1 MIKILIADDSIFMRK
16 LLSDLFEEQPDFKV
30 VGVAH
35 NGKDAVEKTAQLSPD
50 LLTMDV
56 NMPVMD
62 GLEALAII
70 MKEHPL
76 PVVMISSM
84 TKTGAEAT
92 FRALELGAVDFISKV
107 SGTVSSIADIQN
119 QILEK
124 CRAAAAANWRISAK
138 EKSIPVEMEEA
149 PMPKVRPVEMVSR
162 PFAKSVPGIGG
173 QQRLVAIGT
182 STGGPRALQQVI
194 TQLPADLPCGVVVV
208 QHMPPGF
215 TKSLSERLDS
225 LSKVKVKEAEDND
238 LIEPGHVY
246 IAPGNYHMQVKNQ
259 SGMLRI
265 FLNQEPPLASH
276 RPSVDVLFDSV
287 ASVGRRLTAVIMTG
301 MGSDGAKGMQK
312 IKSAGG
318 YVIAEDESTSVVYG
332 MPKAVVD
339 LGIADKVL
347 PLPYIAG
354 AIVNAVR
361 NG

>member
-92 FRALELGAVDFISKV
+92 LRALELGAVDFISKV

-119 QILEK
+119 EILEK

-138 EKSIPVEMEEA
+138 AKPVPVEMEE
-149 PMPKVRPVEMVSR
+149 PPVSKVRPVELMSS
-162 PFAKSVPGIGG
+162 PFPKSASGTG

-259 SGMLRI
+259 SGLLQI
-265 FLNQEPPLASH
+265 SLNQEPPLASH

-354 AIVNAVR
+354 AIVNAVK

>member
-92 FRALELGAVDFISKV
+92 LRALELGAVDFISKV

-119 QILEK
+119 EILEK

-138 EKSIPVEMEEA
+138 GKPVPVEMEE
-149 PMPKVRPVEMVSR
+149 PPVSKVRPVELMSS
-162 PFAKSVPGIGG
+162 PFPKSASGTG

-225 LSKVKVKEAEDND
+225 LSKVRVKEAEDND

-259 SGMLRI
+259 SGLLRI
-265 FLNQEPPLASH
+265 SLNQEPPLASH

-354 AIVNAVR
+354 AIVNAVK

>member
-1 MIKILIADDSIFMRK
+1 
-16 LLSDLFEEQPDFKV
+16 
-30 VGVAH
+30 
-35 NGKDAVEKTAQLSPD
+35 
-50 LLTMDV
+50 
-56 NMPVMD
+56 
-62 GLEALAII
+62 
-70 MKEHPL
+70 
-76 PVVMISSM
+76 M

-119 QILEK
+119 EILEK
-124 CRAAAAANWRISAK
+124 CRAAAAANWRISVK
-138 EKSIPVEMEEA
+138 GKSIPVEVEEI
-149 PMPKVRPVEMVSR
+149 PVPKVRPSELMSS
-162 PFAKSVPGIGG
+162 PFTKSLPGTG

-194 TQLPADLPCGVVVV
+194 TQLPADLPCGVVIV

-225 LSKVKVKEAEDND
+225 LSKVRVKEAEDND

-259 SGMLRI
+259 SGLLRI
-265 FLNQEPPLASH
+265 SLNQEPPLASH

-287 ASVGRRLTAVIMTG
+287 ASIGRRLTAVIMTG

-354 AIVNAVR
+354 AIVNAVK

>member
-92 FRALELGAVDFISKV
+92 LRALELGAVDFISKV

-119 QILEK
+119 EILEK

-138 EKSIPVEMEEA
+138 GKSIPVEVEE
-149 PMPKVRPVEMVSR
+149 PPVPKVRPAELMSS
-162 PFAKSVPGIGG
+162 PFSKTVPGTG

-225 LSKVKVKEAEDND
+225 LSKVRVKEAEDND

-259 SGMLRI
+259 SGLLRI
-265 FLNQEPPLASH
+265 SLNQEPPLASH

-301 MGSDGAKGMQK
+301 MGSDGARGMQK

-354 AIVNAVR
+354 AIVNAVK

>member
-92 FRALELGAVDFISKV
+92 LRALELGAVDFISKV

-119 QILEK
+119 EILEK

-138 EKSIPVEMEEA
+138 GKSMPVEVEE
-149 PMPKVRPVEMVSR
+149 PPVPKVRPAELMSS
-162 PFAKSVPGIGG
+162 PFSKNIPGTG

-259 SGMLRI
+259 SGLLRI
-265 FLNQEPPLASH
+265 SLNQEPPLASH

-301 MGSDGAKGMQK
+301 MGSDGARGMQK

-354 AIVNAVR
+354 AIVNAVK

>member
-92 FRALELGAVDFISKV
+92 LRALELGAVDFISKV

-119 QILEK
+119 EILEK

-138 EKSIPVEMEEA
+138 GKSIPVEVEE
-149 PMPKVRPVEMVSR
+149 PPVPKVRPAELMSS
-162 PFAKSVPGIGG
+162 PFSKTVPGTG

-259 SGMLRI
+259 SGLLRI
-265 FLNQEPPLASH
+265 SLNQEPPLASH

-354 AIVNAVR
+354 AIVNAVK

>member
-119 QILEK
+119 EILEK
-124 CRAAAAANWRISAK
+124 CRAAAAANWRISVK
-138 EKSIPVEMEEA
+138 GKSIPVEVEEI
-149 PMPKVRPVEMVSR
+149 PVPKVRPSELMSS
-162 PFAKSVPGIGG
+162 PFTKSLPGTG

-194 TQLPADLPCGVVVV
+194 TQLPADLPCGVVIV

-225 LSKVKVKEAEDND
+225 LSKVRVKEAEDND

-259 SGMLRI
+259 SGLLRI
-265 FLNQEPPLASH
+265 SLNQEPPLASH

-287 ASVGRRLTAVIMTG
+287 ASIGRRLTAVIMTG

-354 AIVNAVR
+354 AIVNAVK

>member
-92 FRALELGAVDFISKV
+92 LRALELGAVDFISKV

-119 QILEK
+119 EILEK

-138 EKSIPVEMEEA
+138 GKPVPVEMEE
-149 PMPKVRPVEMVSR
+149 PPVSKVRPVELMSS
-162 PFAKSVPGIGG
+162 PFPKSASGTG

-259 SGMLRI
+259 SGLLRI
-265 FLNQEPPLASH
+265 SLNQEPPLASH

-354 AIVNAVR
+354 AIVNAVK

>member
-119 QILEK
+119 EILEK
-124 CRAAAAANWRISAK
+124 CRAAAAANWRISVK
-138 EKSIPVEMEEA
+138 GKSIPVEVEEI
-149 PMPKVRPVEMVSR
+149 PVPKVRPSELMSS
-162 PFAKSVPGIGG
+162 PFTKSLPGTG

-194 TQLPADLPCGVVVV
+194 TQVPADLPCGVVIV

-225 LSKVKVKEAEDND
+225 LSKVRVKEAEDND

-259 SGMLRI
+259 SGLLRI
-265 FLNQEPPLASH
+265 SLNQEPPLASH

-287 ASVGRRLTAVIMTG
+287 ASIGRRLTAVIMTG

-354 AIVNAVR
+354 AIVNAVK

>member
-16 LLSDLFEEQPDFKV
+16 LLSDLFEEQPVFKV

-92 FRALELGAVDFISKV
+92 LRALELGAVDFISKV

-119 QILEK
+119 EILEK

-138 EKSIPVEMEEA
+138 GKPVPVEMEE
-149 PMPKVRPVEMVSR
+149 PPVSKVRPVELMSS
-162 PFAKSVPGIGG
+162 PFPKSASGTG

-259 SGMLRI
+259 SGLLRI
-265 FLNQEPPLASH
+265 SLNQEPPLASH

-354 AIVNAVR
+354 AIVNAVK

>member
-76 PVVMISSM
+76 TVVMISSM

-119 QILEK
+119 EILEK
-124 CRAAAAANWRISAK
+124 CRAAAAANWRISVK
-138 EKSIPVEMEEA
+138 GKSIPVEVEEI
-149 PMPKVRPVEMVSR
+149 PVPKVRPSELMSS
-162 PFAKSVPGIGG
+162 PFTKSLPGTG

-194 TQLPADLPCGVVVV
+194 TQLPADLPCGVVIV

-225 LSKVKVKEAEDND
+225 LSKVRVKEAEDND

-259 SGMLRI
+259 SGLLRI
-265 FLNQEPPLASH
+265 SLNQEPPLASH

-287 ASVGRRLTAVIMTG
+287 ASIGRRLTAVIMTG

-312 IKSAGG
+312 IKFAGG

-354 AIVNAVR
+354 AIVNAVK

>member
-119 QILEK
+119 EILEK
-124 CRAAAAANWRISAK
+124 CRAAAAANWRISVRG
-138 EKSIPVEMEEA
+138 KSIPVEVEEI
-149 PMPKVRPVEMVSR
+149 PVPKVRPSELMSS
-162 PFAKSVPGIGG
+162 PFTKSLPGTG

-194 TQLPADLPCGVVVV
+194 TQLPADLPCGVVIV

-225 LSKVKVKEAEDND
+225 LSKVRVKEAEDND

-259 SGMLRI
+259 SGLLRI
-265 FLNQEPPLASH
+265 SLNQEPPLASH

-287 ASVGRRLTAVIMTG
+287 ASIGRRLTAVIMTG

-354 AIVNAVR
+354 AIVNAVK